1 MRSKDLTDYEGN
13 HDWQT
18 IFELWEQYA
27 QEEEKNKPANRPGS
41 LKRKAI
47 AYLGEGKNIN
57 KLSKTELRQLLAK
70 ARKMKKSTKKE
81 ERARGIQLEK
91 QVQWAFNFQ
100 K

>member
-1 MRSKDLTDYEGN
+1 MRYKDFTDYEGN

-18 IFELWEQYA
+18 IHELWEQYS
-27 QEEEKNKPANRPGS
+27 QEEENKPGNRPGG
-41 LKRKAI
+41 LKRKA
-47 AYLGEGKNIN
+47 ATYLGTDTAKDR
-57 KLSKTELRQLLAK
+57 LSKTEFRQLLAK

-91 QVQWAFNFQ
+91 QLQRAFNFH

>member
-1 MRSKDLTDYEGN
+1 MRYKDITDYEGD

-18 IFELWEQYA
+18 IHELWEQYA
-27 QEEEKNKPANRPGS
+27 QEEENKPTNRPGG
-41 LKRKAI
+41 LKRKA
-47 AYLGEGKNIN
+47 ATYLGTGVSPNQ
-57 KLSKTELRQLLAK
+57 LSKTELRQLLAK

-91 QVQWAFNFQ
+91 QVRMAFNFH